1 VPCIKGSRGV
11 WAQAKSAGTSPEQR
25 WHIAGIISM
34 EVNPRPTVVKK
45 LKEQADAE
53 GLTLNAY
60 LTPFLNDIAAGRLVR
75 VPHYPPPAQQ
85 QAGGKLAA

>member
-1 VPCIKGSRGV
+1 
-11 WAQAKSAGTSPEQR
+11 
-25 WHIAGIISM
+25 M

-85 QAGGKLAA
+85 QKAA